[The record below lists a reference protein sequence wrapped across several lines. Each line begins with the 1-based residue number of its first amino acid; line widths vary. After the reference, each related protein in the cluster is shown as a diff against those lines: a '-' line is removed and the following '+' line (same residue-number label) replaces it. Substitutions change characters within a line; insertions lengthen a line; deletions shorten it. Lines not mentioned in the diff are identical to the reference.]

1 MGPRGRFSSAL
12 TAKPAGLAFQGW
24 TPGGLGTSKAGR
36 TLTYVELPLI
46 ARHRLIGIFRGFPGE
61 SGASVAQLAEQLICN
76 QQVVGSSPSASSYDF
91 LYRSSF
97 SWKEQMPWK
106 SLRVE

>member
-46 ARHRLIGIFRGFPGE
+46 ARHRLIGIFRGFPG
-61 SGASVAQLAEQLICN
+61 G
-76 QQVVGSSPSASSYDF
+76 VG
-91 LYRSSF
+91 R
-97 SWKEQMPWK
+97 
-106 SLRVE
+106 